1 MFRALNPIGAEPRD
15 ISTVVNK
22 ILDGKIN
29 STGTFTLS
37 TSAASTTVYNARSSS
52 DSVIMYVPTSA
63 NASAEIGNGTIF
75 ISARN
80 DGNYVLTHANNSQND
95 RTFLY
100 VILG

>member
-1 MFRALNPIGAEPRD
+1 
-15 ISTVVNK
+15 
-22 ILDGKIN
+22 
-29 STGTFTLS
+29 
-37 TSAASTTVYNARSSS
+37 
-52 DSVIMYVPTSA
+52 MYVPTTA